1 MGFYDLKPEVH
12 PRKLFIGEFVSALVF
27 PCGEIEIGKGQCG
40 QCAAEERVMIAHDV
54 SKLENY
60 IACDDDTKSE
70 IVLPCFEIVED
81 EEDDDEEYGDMG
93 GCSGDAGGTG
103 GASKKRG
110 IRKLRTVLD
119 IDSTHVGNFD
129 EEDQRGLE
137 KIISLIYP
145 S

>member
-1 MGFYDLKPEVH
+1 MG
-12 PRKLFIGEFVSALVF
+12 
-27 PCGEIEIGKGQCG
+27 
-40 QCAAEERVMIAHDV
+40 
-54 SKLENY
+54 
-60 IACDDDTKSE
+60 
-70 IVLPCFEIVED
+70 
-81 EEDDDEEYGDMG
+81 
-93 GCSGDAGGTG
+93 GDAGGTG

-119 IDSTHVGNFD
+119 IDSTNVGNFD

>member
-1 MGFYDLKPEVH
+1 
-12 PRKLFIGEFVSALVF
+12 
-27 PCGEIEIGKGQCG
+27 
-40 QCAAEERVMIAHDV
+40 MIAHDV

-60 IACDDDTKSE
+60 IACDDDTQSE
-70 IVLPCFEIVED
+70 IVLPCFETVED
-81 EEDDDEEYGDMG
+81 EDDDEEYGDMS

-119 IDSTHVGNFD
+119 IDSTHIGNFD

>member
-1 MGFYDLKPEVH
+1 
-12 PRKLFIGEFVSALVF
+12 
-27 PCGEIEIGKGQCG
+27 
-40 QCAAEERVMIAHDV
+40 
-54 SKLENY
+54 
-60 IACDDDTKSE
+60 
-70 IVLPCFEIVED
+70 
-81 EEDDDEEYGDMG
+81 MG

-119 IDSTHVGNFD
+119 IDSTNIGNFD

>member
-1 MGFYDLKPEVH
+1 
-12 PRKLFIGEFVSALVF
+12 
-27 PCGEIEIGKGQCG
+27 
-40 QCAAEERVMIAHDV
+40 
-54 SKLENY
+54 
-60 IACDDDTKSE
+60 
-70 IVLPCFEIVED
+70 VLPCFEIVED
-81 EEDDDEEYGDMG
+81 EDDEDEEYGDMG
-93 GCSGDAGGTG
+93 GDAGGTG

-119 IDSTHVGNFD
+119 IDSTNVGNFD

>member
-1 MGFYDLKPEVH
+1 M
-12 PRKLFIGEFVSALVF
+12 
-27 PCGEIEIGKGQCG
+27 
-40 QCAAEERVMIAHDV
+40 
-54 SKLENY
+54 
-60 IACDDDTKSE
+60 
-70 IVLPCFEIVED
+70 LPCFEIVQDED
-81 EEDDDEEYGDMG
+81 DDDEEYDDMG
-93 GCSGDAGGTG
+93 GDAGGTG

-119 IDSTHVGNFD
+119 IDSTHIGNFD